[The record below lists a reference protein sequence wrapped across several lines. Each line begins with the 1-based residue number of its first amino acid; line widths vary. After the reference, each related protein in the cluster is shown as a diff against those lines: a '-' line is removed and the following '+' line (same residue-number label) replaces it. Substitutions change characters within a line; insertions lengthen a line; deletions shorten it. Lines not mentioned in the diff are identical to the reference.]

1 MNLSKSSTFLLN
13 TIPLGNINRFKL
25 YYDHVVCEDLII
37 KQNYNTICQLPSF
50 KKIIVNTSSKLYL
63 LDKKYILPSILG
75 VEMITG
81 QKPRL
86 TYVKKSIASFKIR
99 ENQLL
104 GCKVTLRG
112 SSLFLFLDLFI
123 TIILPRL
130 REFSGISTKSFDKS
144 GNFSLGLSNLMIFP
158 ELENHFEFFELFKG
172 FNINVEIS
180 GSNLD
185 DITLLYTAFQLPRNS

>member
-1 MNLSKSSTFLLN
+1 
-13 TIPLGNINRFKL
+13 
-25 YYDHVVCEDLII
+25 
-37 KQNYNTICQLPSF
+37 
-50 KKIIVNTSSKLYL
+50 
-63 LDKKYILPSILG
+63 
-75 VEMITG
+75 MITG

-144 GNFSLGLSNLMIFP
+144 VNFSLGLSNLMIFP

-172 FNINVEIS
+172 LNMNFSIH
-180 GSNLD
+180 GSSLD
-185 DITLLYTAFQLPRNS
+185 DINLLYTAFQLPGS